1 MRLSQPY
8 ESRLSPSESLG
19 LRILLIQQSDLVQSS
34 FCLAKFHPMTPI
46 LEKELCNVAL
56 PVLCNVAL
64 PVLCNVAL
72 PVLCNV
78 ALRSG
83 SARPT
88 RV

>member
-1 MRLSQPY
+1 
-8 ESRLSPSESLG
+8 
-19 LRILLIQQSDLVQSS
+19 
-34 FCLAKFHPMTPI
+34 MTPI

>member
-1 MRLSQPY
+1 
-8 ESRLSPSESLG
+8 
-19 LRILLIQQSDLVQSS
+19 LLIQQSDLVQSS

-83 SARPT
+83 CAYFT
-88 RV
+88 TAAAALILGNKIQQDGATN